1 MSYHFGK
8 PKRRPFRWSKQ
19 NFDVASYFGEIGLQ
33 MSNIQVML
41 DKKAILFSFFFLGSM
56 KDLLLRIPKWY
67 GTPWNHISNPFKSE
81 ENQNLILLPNS
92 KMGLLVLKLNLN
104 AESCTPLK
112 SPWNQLSKMVHHDGG
127 YRGAWFGLHG
137 PLPDS

>member
-56 KDLLLRIPKWY
+56 KDILLRIPKWY
-67 GTPWNHISNPFKSE
+67 GTPWKHISNPLKSE
-81 ENQNLILLPNS
+81 KNQILVFLPNTKPGLEAI
-92 KMGLLVLKLNLN
+92 KMILMLNQSHHWKALTTSFPKWCIMMGVIGEHVL
-104 AESCTPLK
+104 ASMASE
-112 SPWNQLSKMVHHDGG
+112 
-127 YRGAWFGLHG
+127 R
-137 PLPDS
+137 